1 MTAGDHFGEISALYG
16 CLRSATVE
24 TQDYSTFAVLSKENY
39 DKIAGEVPE
48 VRNEMKK
55 YVFEKYSD
63 DEVKLWAFES
73 LV

>member
-1 MTAGDHFGEISALYG
+1 M
-16 CLRSATVE
+16 
-24 TQDYSTFAVLSKENY
+24 LSKENY